1 MYLLYLDES
10 GNPDDAADRHFVMG
24 GVAVFERQTFYL
36 TRALDTLQAK
46 HFPGTPPVD
55 FHATQIRSGRGFW
68 RGVDPAVRTYLLQ
81 DIGQALALAN
91 NPGVCLFTAVVEKHA
106 GLHGEDA
113 VKCATE
119 EICRRFDIFLT
130 RRANEHD
137 DKQRGL
143 LVFADSHYQQRA
155 KIWVRGF
162 RELGTQ
168 WGVLHNLSDIPYF
181 VPARES
187 RLIQAA
193 DFVSHAMFLLYER
206 RDPTL
211 AAGIVSKFDQKGG
224 ILHGLVHVSLN
235 RGPACECP
243 ACASHHVPGSRG
255 TWV

>member
-1 MYLLYLDES
+1 MYFLYVDES

-24 GVAVFERQTFYL
+24 GVAVFERQTFFL
-36 TRALDTLQAK
+36 TRDLEALQSK

-55 FHATQIRSGRGFW
+55 FHATQIRSGKGFW
-68 RGVDPAVRTYLLQ
+68 RGVDRVVRDYLLQ
-81 DIGQALALAN
+81 DIGQTIALAN
-91 NPGVCLFTAVVEKHA
+91 DPGVCLFTAVIEKHA

-113 VKCATE
+113 VKRATE
-119 EICRRFDIFLT
+119 ELCRRFDIFLA
-130 RRANEHD
+130 RRANEHN

-168 WGVLHNLSDIPYF
+168 WGVIHNLCDIPYF

-193 DFVSHAMFLLYER
+193 DFVAHAMFLLYER
-206 RDPTL
+206 RDATL
-211 AAGIVSKFDQKGG
+211 AGGIVRRFDQKAGV
-224 ILHGLVHVSLN
+224 LHGLVHVSPT
-235 RGPACECP
+235 RGVGCDCP
-243 ACASHHVPGSRG
+243 ACSSHHVPGSVG
-255 TWV
+255 KWI